1 MVAGYSYFLFF
12 FAIFLTLTILLV
24 WPVFPYIV
32 LAVLLTYLL
41 HPLNERLRRT
51 IKSND
56 LRATL
61 LTLFALVAIALPIV
75 YAAQKVTREIG
86 SAIQLRG
93 GSQKLLEN
101 ATVWLAK
108 HEAEMVAD
116 WILEAIQQARQFVV
130 GSIPSLFGSVLN
142 IVLGIFVCLF
152 VFYYFSREGSMIWE
166 KFLNILPLPAKL
178 KSDVST
184 EITGILRAIFYGQ
197 LLTALVQGSIGGIG
211 LWIFQVPQPFFW
223 TVVMILVAFFPV
235 IGTPFIWGPAVVL
248 KFVSGDPT
256 WQWLGLLI
264 YGGGVVMNIDN
275 FLRPRLIAQH
285 SRIHPVVI
293 LIGIIGGTKVFG
305 FVGFLV
311 GPIIFGIFLQLLRF
325 FAEYRQAEAQASAE
339 DRPAEA
345 QPVSPAV

>member
-1 MVAGYSYFLFF
+1 MVAGSSYFLFF
-12 FAIFLTLTILLV
+12 LAAFLTLTILLV

-32 LAVLLTYLL
+32 LAVLLAYLL

-51 IKSND
+51 IKSSD

-61 LTLFALVAIALPIV
+61 LTLFVLVVIALPIV

-93 GSQKLLEN
+93 GSQQLLEK
-101 ATVWLAK
+101 AQIWLAE
-108 HEAEMVAD
+108 HEAELVAN
-116 WILEAIQQARQFVV
+116 WVQEAVGQAQEFIVS
-130 GSIPSLFGSVLN
+130 SIPSLFGSVLN

-152 VFYYFSREGSMIWE
+152 VFYYFSREGSTIWNS
-166 KFLNILPLPAKL
+166 FLNIIPLPATL
-178 KSDVST
+178 KSDLSR
-184 EITGILRAIFYGQ
+184 EISGILRAIFYGQ

-264 YGGGVVMNIDN
+264 YGGGLVMQIDN

-325 FAEYRQAEAQASAE
+325 FAAYRQAEAQASAE
-339 DRPAEA
+339 DRPAET
-345 QPVSPAV
+345 QPVSPAL